1 MPPKALETEKS
12 VGFEAGDAKP
22 DQTSVS
28 ASPAVR
34 EAVSPPASANGPESQ
49 DARALQSRLKRYVDG
64 GEPKPE
70 AGSMAPQPARRS
82 LLTPGVRRA
91 GKVLLGAAVV
101 AVFGLVPLRTLLQTS
116 SVEAVVN
123 ARLMT
128 LRSPIAGEVVASTM
142 DLAT

>member
-1 MPPKALETEKS
+1 MPPKALESEKS
-12 VGFEAGDAKP
+12 VGFETSDAKP
-22 DQTSVS
+22 DQVSVS
-28 ASPAVR
+28 AAVR
-34 EAVSPPASANGPESQ
+34 EAVSPATSANGPEPQ
-49 DARALQSRLKRYVDG
+49 DARALQSRLKRYVDS

-123 ARLMT
+123 A
-128 LRSPIAGEVVASTM
+128 LRRTPYCACTGSARCC
-142 DLAT
+142 